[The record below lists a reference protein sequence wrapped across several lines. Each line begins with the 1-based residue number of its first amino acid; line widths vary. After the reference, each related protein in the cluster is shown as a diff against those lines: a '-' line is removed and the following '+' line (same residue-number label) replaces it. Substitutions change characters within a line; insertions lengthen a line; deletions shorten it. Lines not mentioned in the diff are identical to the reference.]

1 MYTIDLIRHA
11 ESEHVRATNAARVK
25 TFGGRMSDIDLSPNG
40 VLQARQS
47 GRFLKEHSLSPDAVV
62 CSTARRAKRTYQL
75 HAEVTGWQVPCTE
88 DEELEEMLWG
98 RWSNQPRDVATTP
111 AMIKA
116 RKRQGFNFTP
126 PDGESYLQV
135 RRRALAAIQRAV
147 RPLPSGSYVHA
158 YVHRNVIKA
167 LIYPLMG
174 WTPLT
179 ILDVGPDV
187 VSMTRVVYHNGRLE
201 LEYYNMPT
209 LARG

>member
-11 ESEHVRATNAARVK
+11 ASLHVERTNAARVK

-47 GRFLKEHSLSPDAVV
+47 GMFLMEHNLRPDAVL
-62 CSTARRAKRTYQL
+62 CSTAKRTKRTYEL
-75 HAEVTGWQVPCTE
+75 HAEVTGWQVPYTE
-88 DEELEEMLWG
+88 DKDLEEMLWG

-116 RKRQGFNFTP
+116 RERQGFNFTP

-174 WTPLT
+174 WSPLR

-187 VSMTRVVYHNGRLE
+187 VSITRVVLRDGRLE

-209 LARG
+209 LTRG